1 MVITTDAPPVS
12 VSGHAWSP
20 LEPNSR
26 NCVFPDIMVKR
37 YLTAT
42 ADKGRRLDQF
52 LAERSPDLSR
62 TLVRKI
68 IDVGGVHINGRRV
81 RKAGMILDEALQ
93 IELHRDRGALDP
105 FRLREDLVL
114 CQDDYLIVVN
124 KPAGIETQPTPARY
138 KGTLFEALQVWL
150 NRDRRFGRRLEIGM
164 VQRLD
169 RDTSGV
175 IAFSIHPRAHKSL
188 STQFQSRGATKI
200 YLALVVG
207 KPEPSVGRYVSNL
220 IRDRYS
226 NRMKS
231 TSRGGK
237 EAVTDY
243 RVVSTRA
250 VPDPISLV
258 EVELVTGRTH
268 QIRAHLSEA
277 GHPLVGDIRYGGPE
291 QVGERSFSAHCLHS
305 HRLEVNH
312 PASDTPLSFLAEL
325 PAVMDIDRW

>member
-1 MVITTDAPPVS
+1 
-12 VSGHAWSP
+12 
-20 LEPNSR
+20 
-26 NCVFPDIMVKR
+26 MVKR

-68 IDVGGVHINGRRV
+68 IDLGGVHIDGRRV
-81 RKAGMILDEALQ
+81 RKAGIILDQGLQ
-93 IELHRDRGALDP
+93 IELHRDRGALEP
-105 FRLREDLVL
+105 FRLSEDLVL
-114 CQDDYLIVVN
+114 FQDNYLIVVN

-150 NRDRRFGRRLEIGM
+150 KRDRRFGRRLEIGM

-175 IAFSIHPRAHKSL
+175 IAFSIHPQAHKSL
-188 STQFQSRGATKI
+188 STQFRSRRAKKI

-207 KPEPSVGRYVSNL
+207 RPEPNAGRYVSNL

-226 NRMKS
+226 TRMKTAS
-231 TSRGGK
+231 SGGK
-237 EAVTDY
+237 EAVTNY

-250 VPDPISLV
+250 VPDLISLV

-291 QVGERSFSAHCLHS
+291 RVGKRSFPTLCLLS
-305 HRLEVNH
+305 HFLQVTH
-312 PASDTPLSFLAEL
+312 PIRGTPLTFRVEL
-325 PAVMDIDRW
+325 PSAMDIDRW